1 MKDLLS
7 SSVAFVLNALLN
19 LATGVLAARLL
30 GPDGRGELA
39 VVVLWPQLVAAI
51 GVALVTDAVVH
62 ASAGRSAVYPRI
74 FASAMACGVLLTVPL
89 VALGLFIE
97 PFVYRLYRPEVA
109 ELGRLYLLYIPL
121 TMLATF
127 AAAIF
132 QGSLNFVAWNALN
145 VFVSAA
151 YLCFVLLLL
160 VGEAASVGS
169 FAVSSLLANGAT
181 LLLAIFLLTKRGWVG
196 FRPDPAL
203 MRKFLIYG
211 LPIAAA
217 NLLIVAGERLDQAAI
232 SQFRNESELGLYVV
246 ALGMAGPILGL
257 GALLG
262 ALVLPKV
269 ASQEN
274 PEGRAIVLGR
284 YLRLSVGV
292 SLLGAVAVIVL
303 APLVVQILFGAAFL
317 SASSLVQVI
326 MLSAVP
332 CVVRRLLA
340 QAFKAHN
347 KTRLVFRMEAATVVV
362 GAASLLALVPWM
374 GATGA
379 AWTYVAVNIF
389 GSVYALCLARS
400 ALGLSAGA
408 LLRPS
413 AEDWNL
419 LRREVSALRAR
430 GARRPHS

>member
-39 VVVLWPQLVAAI
+39 VIVLWPQLVAAI

-62 ASAGRSAVYPRI
+62 ASADRSAAYPRI
-74 FASAMACGVLLTVPL
+74 FASAMACGIFLTVPL
-89 VALGLFIE
+89 IALGLFIE
-97 PFVYRLYRPEVA
+97 PFAYRLYRPEVA

-127 AAAIF
+127 SAAIF
-132 QGSLNFVAWNALN
+132 QGSLNFIAWNALT
-145 VFVSAA
+145 VFVNGT

-160 VGEAASVGS
+160 AGEGASVGS

-181 LLLAIFLLTKRGWVG
+181 LLLAIFLLAKRGWLG

-203 MRKFLIYG
+203 MRRFLIYG
-211 LPIAAA
+211 VPIAAA
-217 NLLIVAGERLDQAAI
+217 NLLIAGGERLDQAAI
-232 SQFRNESELGLYVV
+232 SQFRSEAELGLYVV
-246 ALGMAGPILGL
+246 ALGMAGPIMGL
-257 GALLG
+257 GATLG

-269 ASQEN
+269 ASQET
-274 PEGRAIVLGR
+274 PEGRALVLGR

-292 SLLGAVAVIVL
+292 SLLGAIVAAAL
-303 APLVVQILFGAAFL
+303 APLVVRILFGESFLPAA
-317 SASSLVQVI
+317 ALVQII
-326 MLSAVP
+326 MLAVVP
-332 CVVRRLLA
+332 CIVRRLLN

-347 KTRLVFRMEAATVVV
+347 KTRLVFRMEATTVMI
-362 GAASLLALVPWM
+362 GAALLFALVPWM

-379 AWTYVAVNIF
+379 AWTYVIVNVF
-389 GSVYALCLARS
+389 GALYALYLARS

-413 AEDWNL
+413 AEDWTV
-419 LRREVSALRAR
+419 LRQEVSALRAR
-430 GARRPHS
+430 GARRPQS